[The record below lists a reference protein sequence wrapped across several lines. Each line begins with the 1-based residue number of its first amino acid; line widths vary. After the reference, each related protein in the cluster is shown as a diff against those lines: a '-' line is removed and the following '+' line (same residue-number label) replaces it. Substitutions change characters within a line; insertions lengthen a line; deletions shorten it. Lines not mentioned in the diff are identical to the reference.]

1 MGRVCAG
8 HPSALGHLV
17 RSHRAV
23 ARAAGHAW
31 VSVTDKCVSFYP
43 CFQYGATIW
52 EKKRGDVLCSPECRG
67 AGAGVREGS
76 GYKSRTK
83 MNFDFFQ
90 ALAWY
95 GENRLF
101 RITETS
107 AFRTGRKSQCNLAQ
121 SLPYTEVDQG
131 AKDREWVL
139 GVTRLCQLRLKLRSS
154 ESLIDSSPG
163 PLTHVLA
170 TKGRAGPSIPEMRRC
185 VGAQETWV
193 GPEVGGRWG
202 RCWRQLFWGQ
212 WA

>member
-76 GYKSRTK
+76 KG
-83 MNFDFFQ
+83 
-90 ALAWY
+90 
-95 GENRLF
+95 GERLQ
-101 RITETS
+101 E
-107 AFRTGRKSQCNLAQ
+107 QN
-121 SLPYTEVDQG
+121 
-131 AKDREWVL
+131 KDE
-139 GVTRLCQLRLKLRSS
+139 LRLL
-154 ESLIDSSPG
+154 
-163 PLTHVLA
+163 
-170 TKGRAGPSIPEMRRC
+170 PSFGL
-185 VGAQETWV
+185 V
-193 GPEVGGRWG
+193 
-202 RCWRQLFWGQ
+202 WREPII
-212 WA
+212 